1 MKYSS
6 LVERIAGESSEV
18 WDIHNE
24 ARKRF
29 GNGEDVIMLSIGEES
44 DETTPASIQKEAIA
58 SIQRGRHHYTQVVGE
73 DHLRNEIAKRHQQ
86 RTGQQVRLENICIFA
101 GAQNALFSVCLCLLE
116 KGDEVIVPE
125 LYYATYPATVTA
137 GGATMVAVPTNAE
150 MEFQLDPKSIAKAV
164 TPKTRAVLL
173 NSPNNPS
180 GTVYSQETLT
190 AILELC
196 DAHEIWVISDEVYSE
211 IAPEEFTP
219 IASLPGSHKQ
229 TVTISSLSKSH
240 RMTGWRCGWMVGPE
254 KLTRH
259 LTNLNMC
266 MTYGLPPFIQDAAV
280 KALGKDRETAKKVK
294 TRLDSNRMIL
304 RDDLQ
309 HLEGVKLFAQGVGMF
324 AILDTRPFGL
334 SSREFCWKLLD
345 QQGVSVLPCDGF
357 GLSGRGLVRI
367 SLCESEGTTKE
378 AVQRIY
384 SFLKSLQNHL

>member
-6 LVERIAGESSEV
+6 LVERIAGKSTNV

-24 ARKRF
+24 ARKKF
-29 GNGEDVIMLSIGEES
+29 ENGEDVILLSIGEES
-44 DETTPASIQKEAIA
+44 DKTTPTYIQKEAIA

-73 DHLRNEIAKRHQQ
+73 NHFRKAIAKRHQK
-86 RTGQQVRLENICIFA
+86 RTGQQISLDNVCIFV

-116 KGDEVIVPE
+116 QGNEVIVPE

-137 GGATMVAVPTNAE
+137 GGATMVAIPTNTK
-150 MEFQLDPKSIAKAV
+150 MGFQPDPQSIAKAV
-164 TPKTRAVLL
+164 TPKTRALLL

-180 GTVYSQETLT
+180 GAVYSQGTLT

-196 DAHEIWVISDEVYSE
+196 RAHNIWVISDEVYSE
-211 IAPEEFTP
+211 IAPEGFTP
-219 IASLPGSHKQ
+219 IASLPGSHEQ

-280 KALGKDRETAKKVK
+280 TALEKDRDTAKKVK
-294 TRLDSNRMIL
+294 TRLDCNKMIL
-304 RDDLQ
+304 RDE
-309 HLEGVKLFAQGVGMF
+309 LELSEGAKLFAQGGGMF
-324 AILDTRPFGL
+324 AILDTRPLGL
-334 SSREFCWKLLD
+334 SSMEFCWKLLD

-357 GLSGRGLVRI
+357 GLSGRGLIRI
-367 SLCESEGTTKE
+367 SLCESEDTTRE
-378 AVQRIY
+378 AVRRIR
-384 SFLKSLQNHL
+384 SFVKSL

>member
-6 LVERIAGESSEV
+6 LVERIAGESAEV

-29 GNGEDVIMLSIGEES
+29 ENGEDVIMLSIGEES

-73 DHLRNEIAKRHQQ
+73 DHLRKAIVKRHQQ
-86 RTGQQVRLENICIFA
+86 RTGQQVSLENVCIFA

-116 KGDEVIVPE
+116 EGDEVIVPE

-137 GGATMVAVPTNAE
+137 GGATLVTIPTNAG
-150 MEFQLDPKSIAKAV
+150 MGFQPDPQSISKAV

-180 GTVYSQETLT
+180 GAVYSPGTLT

-196 DAHEIWVISDEVYSE
+196 RAHEIWVISDEVYSE
-211 IAPEEFTP
+211 IAPEGFTP
-219 IASLPGSHKQ
+219 IASLPGSHEQ

-254 KLTRH
+254 KLTQH

-280 KALGKDRETAKKVK
+280 TALEKDRDTAKQVK

-304 RDDLQ
+304 RDE
-309 HLEGVKLFAQGVGMF
+309 LEPTEGAILFAQGGGMF
-324 AILDTRPFGL
+324 AILDTRPLGL

-345 QQGVSVLPCDGF
+345 QQGVSVLPCDAF
-357 GLSGRGLVRI
+357 GLNGRGLVRI
-367 SLCESEGTTKE
+367 SLCESETTTRE
-378 AVQRIY
+378 AVRRIHN
-384 SFLKSLQNHL
+384 FVKSP

>member
-6 LVERIAGESSEV
+6 LVGRIAGESAEV

-29 GNGEDVIMLSIGEES
+29 ENGEDVIMLSIGEES
-44 DETTPASIQKEAIA
+44 DETTPASIRKEAIA

-73 DHLRNEIAKRHQQ
+73 DHLRKAIAKRHQK
-86 RTGQQVRLENICIFA
+86 RTCQQISLENVCIFA
-101 GAQNALFSVCLCLLE
+101 GAQNALFSACLCLLE
-116 KGDEVIVPE
+116 EGDEVIVPE

-137 GGATMVAVPTNAE
+137 GGATMVTIPTNAE
-150 MEFQLDPKSIAKAV
+150 MGFQPDPQSILKAV
-164 TPKTRAVLL
+164 TSKTQAVLL

-180 GTVYSQETLT
+180 GAVYSPETLI

-196 DAHEIWVISDEVYSE
+196 RAHEIWVISDEVYAE
-211 IAPEEFTP
+211 IAPEGFTP
-219 IASLPGSHKQ
+219 IASLPGSHEQ

-266 MTYGLPPFIQDAAV
+266 MTYGLPPFIQDASV
-280 KALGKDRETAKKVK
+280 TALEKDRNTAKHVK

-304 RDDLQ
+304 RDELEP
-309 HLEGVKLFAQGVGMF
+309 LEGAKLFTQGGGMF
-324 AILDTRPFGL
+324 AILDTRPLGL

-367 SLCESEGTTKE
+367 SLCESESATKE
-378 AVQRIY
+378 AVRRIH
-384 SFLKSLQNHL
+384 SFVKFL

>member
-1 MKYSS
+1 MNYSS
-6 LVERIAGESSEV
+6 LVERIAGESAEV

-29 GNGEDVIMLSIGEES
+29 ENGEDVIMLSIGEES

-73 DHLRNEIAKRHQQ
+73 DHLRKAIAKRHQQ
-86 RTGQQVRLENICIFA
+86 QTGQQINLENVCIFA

-116 KGDEVIVPE
+116 EGDEVIVPE

-137 GGATMVAVPTNAE
+137 GGATLVTIPTTAG
-150 MEFQLDPKSIAKAV
+150 MGFQPDPQSISKAV

-173 NSPNNPS
+173 NSPNNPT
-180 GTVYSQETLT
+180 GAVYSPGILT

-196 DAHEIWVISDEVYSE
+196 SVHDIWVISDEVYSE
-211 IAPEEFTP
+211 IAPKGFTP
-219 IASLPGSHKQ
+219 ITSLPGRHEQ

-240 RMTGWRCGWMVGPE
+240 RMTGWRCGWMVGPA
-254 KLTRH
+254 KLTQH

-280 KALGKDRETAKKVK
+280 TALEKDRDTAKQVK
-294 TRLDSNRMIL
+294 ARLDSNRMIL
-304 RDDLQ
+304 RNE
-309 HLEGVKLFAQGVGMF
+309 LEHMEGTKLFTQGGGMF
-324 AILDTRPFGL
+324 SILDTRPLGL
-334 SSREFCWKLLD
+334 SSREFCWKLLE

-367 SLCESEGTTKE
+367 SLCESESTTRE
-378 AVQRIY
+378 AVRRIQIFVK
-384 SFLKSLQNHL
+384 FL

>member
-44 DETTPASIQKEAIA
+44 DKKTPASIQQEAIA

-73 DHLRNEIAKRHQQ
+73 DPLRKAIAKRHQQ
-86 RTGQQVRLENICIFA
+86 LTGQKVNLENICIFA

-116 KGDEVIVPE
+116 QGEEVIVPE

-137 GGATMVAVPTNAE
+137 GGANFVAIPTNAE
-150 MEFQLDPKSIAKAV
+150 MGFQPDPHSIAKAV
-164 TPKTRAVLL
+164 TQNTRAVLL

-180 GTVYSQETLT
+180 GAVYSPETLGK
-190 AILELC
+190 ILELC
-196 DAHEIWVISDEVYSE
+196 REQQIWVISDEVYSD
-211 IAPEEFTP
+211 IAPEGFTP
-219 IASLPGSHKQ
+219 ITSLPGSHEQ

-254 KLTRH
+254 KLTQH
-259 LTNLNMC
+259 LTNLNTC

-280 KALGKDRETAKKVK
+280 TALEKERDTAKQVK
-294 TRLDSNRMIL
+294 KRLDTNRMIL
-304 RDDLQ
+304 MEE
-309 HLEGVKLFAQGVGMF
+309 LEPMEGTKLFAQGGGMF
-324 AILDTRPFGL
+324 AILDTRPLGL

-345 QQGVSVLPCDGF
+345 QQGVSILPCDGF
-357 GLSGRGLVRI
+357 GSSGSGLVRI
-367 SLCESEGTTKE
+367 SLCESESTTKE
-378 AVQRIY
+378 AVRRIH
-384 SFLKSLQNHL
+384 SFVKYL

>member
-29 GNGEDVIMLSIGEES
+29 ENGEDVIMLSIGEES

-73 DHLRNEIAKRHQQ
+73 DHLRKAIAKRHKKL
-86 RTGQQVRLENICIFA
+86 TGQQISLKNVCIFA

-116 KGDEVIVPE
+116 EGDEVIVPE

-137 GGATMVAVPTNAE
+137 VGATMVTIPTYAE
-150 MEFQLDPKSIAKAV
+150 MGFQPDPKSISKAI
-164 TPKTRAVLL
+164 TPKTRMVLL
-173 NSPNNPS
+173 NTPNNPS
-180 GTVYSQETLT
+180 GAVYSSGTLT
-190 AILELC
+190 EILDLC
-196 DAHEIWVISDEVYSE
+196 RAHKIWVISDEVYSE
-211 IAPEEFTP
+211 IAPEGFTP
-219 IASLPGSHKQ
+219 IASLPGNHEE

-240 RMTGWRCGWMVGPE
+240 RMTGWRCGWMVGSE

-266 MTYGLPPFIQDAAV
+266 MTYGLPPFIQDASV
-280 KALGKDRETAKKVK
+280 MALEKDWDTAKQVK
-294 TRLDSNRMIL
+294 TRLDRNRIIL
-304 RDDLQ
+304 KDE
-309 HLEGVKLFAQGVGMF
+309 LEAMEGAKLFTQGGGMF
-324 AILDTRPFGL
+324 AILDMRPLGL

-357 GLSGRGLVRI
+357 GLSGKGLVRI
-367 SLCESEGTTKE
+367 SLCESEPITKE
-378 AVQRIY
+378 AVQRIK
-384 SFLKSLQNHL
+384 SFIKTL

>member
-6 LVERIAGESSEV
+6 LVERIAGESAEV

-29 GNGEDVIMLSIGEES
+29 ENGEDVIMLSIGEES
-44 DETTPASIQKEAIA
+44 DEKTPASIQKEAIA

-73 DHLRNEIAKRHQQ
+73 DHLRKAIAKRHQK
-86 RTGQQVRLENICIFA
+86 RTGQQISLENVCIFA

-116 KGDEVIVPE
+116 KEDEVIVPE

-137 GGATMVAVPTNAE
+137 GGATLVAITTNAE
-150 MEFQLDPKSIAKAV
+150 MGFQPDPQSIAKAI
-164 TPKTRAVLL
+164 TPKTRVVLL

-180 GTVYSQETLT
+180 GADYSPGTLT

-196 DAHEIWVISDEVYSE
+196 REREIWVISDEVYSE
-211 IAPEEFTP
+211 IAPEGFTP
-219 IASLPGSHKQ
+219 IASLPGSHEQ

-266 MTYGLPPFIQDAAV
+266 MTYGLPPFIQDASAT
-280 KALGKDRETAKKVK
+280 ALEKDWDTAKQVK

-304 RDDLQ
+304 RDE
-309 HLEGVKLFAQGVGMF
+309 LESMEGAKLFAQGGGMF
-324 AILDTRPFGL
+324 AILDTRPLGL
-334 SSREFCWKLLD
+334 SSREFCWKLLE

-367 SLCESEGTTKE
+367 SLCESESTTKE
-378 AVQRIY
+378 AVRRIQ
-384 SFLKSLQNHL
+384 SFVKFL